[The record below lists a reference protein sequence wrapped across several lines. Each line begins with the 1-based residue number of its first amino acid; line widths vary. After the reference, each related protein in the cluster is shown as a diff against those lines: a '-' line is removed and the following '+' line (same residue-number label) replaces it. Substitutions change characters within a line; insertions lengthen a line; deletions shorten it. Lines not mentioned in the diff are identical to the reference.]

1 VGNERA
7 IIYCRV
13 SGEGQKDNSSLPEQQ
28 ERAAGHC
35 AMRNY
40 QVLRVISE
48 VHSGNDL
55 DERDGI
61 WEICK
66 AIERGEVDVVVQT
79 VIDRMS
85 RNLRHQEVL
94 FYTAD

>member
-1 VGNERA
+1 MTNERA

-28 ERAAGHC
+28 ERAAGYC
-35 AMRNY
+35 AMHGY

-61 WEICK
+61 WEI
-66 AIERGEVDVVVQT
+66 
-79 VIDRMS
+79 
-85 RNLRHQEVL
+85 
-94 FYTAD
+94 